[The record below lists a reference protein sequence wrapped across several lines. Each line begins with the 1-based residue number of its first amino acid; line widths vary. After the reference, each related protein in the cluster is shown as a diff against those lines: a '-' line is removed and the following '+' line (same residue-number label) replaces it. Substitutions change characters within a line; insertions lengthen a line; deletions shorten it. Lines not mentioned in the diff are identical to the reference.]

1 MSQRNTDAGPETR
14 SPAAGSDPMR
24 LPGRCVAV
32 SLMPCDNNPIPVQSS
47 FMSQRKPRPTQTGR
61 VTLSQI
67 AARVGTSAIT
77 VSRVLNAPH
86 LVSGELRG
94 RIEGA
99 IAELGY
105 LPNRAARAL
114 ARARSDSVAVLIPS
128 LSNTVFT
135 ELLEGVR
142 HVLHAGGYRTLIGDT
157 RYAPEEEENLLR
169 AYLEHSPDGIL
180 ITGFDQTPATRQLLS
195 RSRVPVVHM
204 MELGPADT
212 YSVGMEQFAAGYAIT
227 RHLLERGYRHIGF
240 LGAQLDPRVLERLAG
255 HRAALRAA
263 GLDQAPIE
271 VLEPTPSSIGLGVA
285 LLERLLQQA
294 PQCDAV
300 FCCNDDLA
308 LGVLFECR
316 RRGLRVPQQLA
327 VAGFN
332 DLAAS
337 AWTCPA
343 LTTVATPRYQIGH
356 ASATMLLQLM
366 KGETPTPAQIDLG
379 FSLKVREST

>member
-1 MSQRNTDAGPETR
+1 
-14 SPAAGSDPMR
+14 
-24 LPGRCVAV
+24 
-32 SLMPCDNNPIPVQSS
+32 MPCGTAPIPVQRFS
-47 FMSQRKPRPTQTGR
+47 MSLRKPRPTQHGR
-61 VTLSQI
+61 VTLSEI
-67 AARVGTSAIT
+67 AQRVGTSAIT

-86 LVSGELRG
+86 LVSAALRAQ
-94 RIEGA
+94 IESA

-142 HVLHAGGYRTLIGDT
+142 DVLHGSGYRTLIGDA
-157 RYAPEEEENLLR
+157 RYSAEEEENLLR

-180 ITGFDQTPATRQLLS
+180 ITGFDQTAATRLLLK

-204 MELGPADT
+204 MELGATEQTDA
-212 YSVGMEQFAAGYAIT
+212 YAVGMEQFAAGHAMT
-227 RHLLERGYRHIGF
+227 RHLLQRGYRRIGF
-240 LGAQLDPRVLERLAG
+240 LGAQLDPRVMERLAG
-255 HRAALRAA
+255 YRAALQEA
-263 GLDQAPIE
+263 GLANPATE
-271 VLEPTPSSIGLGVA
+271 VLDPTPSSIELGVT
-285 LLERLLQQA
+285 LLQRLLRQA

-308 LGVLFECR
+308 LGVLFECQ
-316 RRGLRVPQQLA
+316 RRGLQVPQQLA

-343 LTTVATPRYQIGH
+343 LTTIATPRYQIGH
-356 ASATMLLQLM
+356 AAATMLLQLM
-366 KGETPTPAQIDLG
+366 QGEAPVPARVDLG
-379 FSLKVREST
+379 FSLMVREST

>member
-1 MSQRNTDAGPETR
+1 
-14 SPAAGSDPMR
+14 
-24 LPGRCVAV
+24 
-32 SLMPCDNNPIPVQSS
+32 
-47 FMSQRKPRPTQTGR
+47 MSQRKPRPSQTGR
-61 VTLSQI
+61 VTLSEI
-67 AARVGTSAIT
+67 ARRVGTSAIT

-86 LVSGELRG
+86 LVSEDLRAQ
-94 RIEGA
+94 IESA

-105 LPNRAARAL
+105 LPNRAARSL

-142 HVLHAGGYRTLIGDT
+142 DVLHAGGYRTLIGDT
-157 RYAPEEEENLLR
+157 RYSPDEEENLLR

-180 ITGFDQTPATRQLLS
+180 ITGFDQTPATRALLG

-204 MELGPADT
+204 MELRAAGA
-212 YSVGMEQFAAGYAIT
+212 YSVGMEQFDAGHAIT
-227 RHLLERGYRHIGF
+227 RHLLERGYRSIGF

-255 HRAALRAA
+255 YRAALRDA
-263 GLDQAPIE
+263 GCDSAGE
-271 VLEPTPSSIGLGVA
+271 VLDPTPSSIGLGAA
-285 LLERLLQQA
+285 LLERLLRQA

-308 LGVLFECR
+308 LGVLFECQ

-343 LTTVATPRYQIGH
+343 LTTVATPRYGIGH
-356 ASATMLLQLM
+356 AAATMLLQLM
-366 KGETPTPAQIDLG
+366 KGETPALARVDLG
-379 FSLKVREST
+379 FSLMVREST

>member
-1 MSQRNTDAGPETR
+1 MSK
-14 SPAAGSDPMR
+14 
-24 LPGRCVAV
+24 
-32 SLMPCDNNPIPVQSS
+32 
-47 FMSQRKPRPTQTGR
+47 RKPRPTQNGR
-61 VTLSQI
+61 VTLSEI

-86 LVSGELRG
+86 LVSEELRTQ
-94 RIEGA
+94 IESV

-105 LPNRAARAL
+105 MPNRAARAL

-142 HVLHAGGYRTLIGDT
+142 DVLHGGGYRTLIGDT
-157 RYAPEEEENLLR
+157 RYSPEEEESLLR

-180 ITGFDQTPATRQLLS
+180 ITGFDQTPATRELLS

-204 MELGPADT
+204 MELGNAGA
-212 YSVGMEQFAAGYAIT
+212 YSVGMEQFDAGHAIT
-227 RHLLERGYRHIGF
+227 RHLLERGYRRIGF
-240 LGAQLDPRVLERLAG
+240 LGAQLDPRVMERLAG
-255 HRAALRAA
+255 YRAALQEA
-263 GLDQAPIE
+263 GFGDAGCE
-271 VLEPTPSSIGLGVA
+271 VLDPTPSSIGLGAA
-285 LLERLLQQA
+285 LLDRLLRQA
-294 PQCDAV
+294 PACDAV

-308 LGVLFECR
+308 LGVLFECQR
-316 RRGLRVPQQLA
+316 RSLRVPQQLA

-343 LTTVATPRYQIGH
+343 LTTVATPRYEIGH
-356 ASATMLLQLM
+356 AAATMLLQLM
-366 KGETPTPAQIDLG
+366 KGETPAPEKLDLG
-379 FSLKVREST
+379 FSLVVREST